1 MGDANPTSTGTSAS
15 PWTLSSGGGGE
26 YSWETAMA
34 LLFIQEMTKY
44 SQYHDGA
51 GYKYYYDMGVIT
63 EVLGKGQ
70 YKVKLKGLGS
80 VVTAR
85 AIYEN
90 NATGKPAYLKGA
102 VALVICEKENTV
114 FSILAV
120 RQTGAYTPEPEEIP
134 V

>member
-1 MGDANPTSTGTSAS
+1 MATSTGTAPAS
-15 PWTLSSGGGGE
+15 PWTLSSGGSGE
-26 YSWETAMA
+26 YSWEIAMA

-44 SQYHDGA
+44 AQYHDGA

-63 EVLGKGQ
+63 EVLGKKQ

-85 AIYEN
+85 AIYDN
-90 NATGKPAYLKGA
+90 SSTGKPVYLKGA
-102 VALVICEKENTV
+102 VALIICEKENTV
-114 FSILAV
+114 FTILSV
-120 RQTGAYTPEPEEIP
+120 RQTGAYTPEPEEVP